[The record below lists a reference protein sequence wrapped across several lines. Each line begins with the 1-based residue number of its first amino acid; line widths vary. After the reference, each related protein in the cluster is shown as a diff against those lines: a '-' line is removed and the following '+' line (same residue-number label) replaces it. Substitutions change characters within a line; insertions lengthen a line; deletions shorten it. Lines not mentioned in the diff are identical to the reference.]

1 VRRLAALLV
10 LAPFGAAAEEGCLRV
25 ALAGP
30 EAAAPALAARA
41 AALGGHAEGL
51 VAVVPDGVAAGQ
63 ELLTRP
69 GRLSF
74 HAMIGRHGEIDPE
87 GALIRDAG
95 VRAAEVRSGAGGTE
109 LYLALDEAAS
119 ERLARVTADLLGGT
133 VAMALDG
140 EVVVAPRVLEP
151 ITGGELVVSG
161 GFSGAELERMAV
173 MMAAPLPGPLVIE
186 TVERTGCTAAGA
198 TED

>member
-1 VRRLAALLV
+1 M
-10 LAPFGAAAEEGCLRV
+10 LAPLGAVAEEGCLRV
-25 ALAGP
+25 ALAGA

-41 AALGGHAEGL
+41 EALGGHAEGL
-51 VAVVPDGVAAGQ
+51 VAVVPDGVVRDAGA

-69 GRLSF
+69 GHLSF
-74 HAMIGRHGEIDPE
+74 HAMIGRNGEIDPE

-151 ITGGELVVSG
+151 ITGGELVISG
-161 GFSGAELERMAV
+161 GFTGAELERMAV

-186 TVERTGCTAAGA
+186 TVERTGCTAPGA
-198 TED
+198 TEN